1 MQAYGCG
8 YFIYFDSP
16 KKTTQMNNL
25 VIYNEAEINSVEIC
39 VLPPLFKVKVA
50 MDSDTDATVTI
61 TDIND
66 AEDFASVCIETNRN
80 EFSNVQFTDKE
91 RLCIGREVAR
101 CIAADIALFVGHGI
115 VPYECYH
122 EHPTFDLFRFSDKW
136 ENDLAFGI
144 RKIYFARRDGSQ
156 KR

>member
-80 EFSNVQFTDKE
+80 EFSNVQFTD
-91 RLCIGREVAR
+91 
-101 CIAADIALFVGHGI
+101 IALFVGHGI

-144 RKIYFARRDGSQ
+144 RKIYFVRRDGSQ

>member
-1 MQAYGCG
+1 
-8 YFIYFDSP
+8 
-16 KKTTQMNNL
+16 MNNL

-61 TDIND
+61 TDIG
-66 AEDFASVCIETNRN
+66 ANRK
-80 EFSNVQFTDKE
+80 EFTDVEFTDRE
-91 RLCIGREVAR
+91 RLYIGREVAR

-115 VPYECYH
+115 VPYECCN
-122 EHPTFDLFRFSDKW
+122 EHPTFDLFKFSDKW

-144 RKIYFARRDGSQ
+144 RKIYYARRDGSPKQ
-156 KR
+156 

>member
-1 MQAYGCG
+1 
-8 YFIYFDSP
+8 
-16 KKTTQMNNL
+16 MNNL

-66 AEDFASVCIETNRN
+66 AEDFASVCIGTNRN

-115 VPYECYH
+115 VPYECYDVAN
-122 EHPTFDLFRFSDKW
+122 T
-136 ENDLAFGI
+136 
-144 RKIYFARRDGSQ
+144 
-156 KR
+156 